1 MSTGRDWRAV
11 VAALDA
17 SSLLPSRVSVYLH
30 PLGGRPLVWHVL
42 RALLDSPQPPASV
55 TVLHEEDDA
64 VDLRDTFP
72 GVRFTS
78 VAPGGG
84 AAALREALAPEGP
97 VILVD
102 AAAPL
107 ISSATLARL
116 LRAAGRGVAAVEAL
130 ATPGRALAVA
140 GEGPQLADLDDP
152 WRSGS
157 ASLVDPAAR
166 GEAVRITDRHAL
178 SDAATALR
186 DRLVRRHEAQG
197 VTFLLPATTWIDVD
211 VRIGTDTMVYP
222 GCVLEG
228 ATTIGEECVIGPHS
242 RVVEATVGR
251 GTELKGWNYVSRIAV
266 RAGAVLEAHERR
278 AID

>member
-1 MSTGRDWRAV
+1 MTWRAV

-17 SSLLPSRVSVYLH
+17 ATLLPSRVSVYLH

-42 RALLDSPQPPASV
+42 RALTDAAEPPAAIE
-55 TVLHEEDDA
+55 VLHEEGDA
-64 VDLRDTFP
+64 VDLGDEFP
-72 GVRFTS
+72 EVDFRGVP
-78 VAPGGG
+78 AGGG
-84 AAALREALAPEGP
+84 AAALQASLACDGT
-97 VILVD
+97 VLLLD

-107 ISSATLARL
+107 VSSATIARL
-116 LRAAGRGVAAVEAL
+116 LRAAPRGVAAVDAL
-130 ATPGRALAVA
+130 AQPGRALAVVGDGA
-140 GEGPQLADLDDP
+140 ALADMDDP

-157 ASLVDPAAR
+157 AVLVDPSAR
-166 GEAVRITDRHAL
+166 GEAVRIVDRHAL

-186 DRLVRRHEAQG
+186 DRLVRRHESQG

-211 VRIGTDTMVYP
+211 VRIGADTMIYP

-242 RVVEATVGR
+242 RLVEAIVGR
-251 GTELKGWNYVSRIAV
+251 GSELKGWNYVSRISV
-266 RAGAVLEAHERR
+266 RAGAVLEPHERR